1 MATIGSQTIQGLQVG
16 MKKALPLLKKQLNV
30 TSNLIAQPMPAATS
44 TAALPVGVGGANTNT
59 SQVNYTVAPGAVQI
73 TFGSSVK
80 ASDADTITQVVNDA
94 FKKLFTQLDQASY
107 NPVMP

>member
-1 MATIGSQTIQGLQVG
+1 
-16 MKKALPLLKKQLNV
+16 
-30 TSNLIAQPMPAATS
+30 
-44 TAALPVGVGGANTNT
+44 
-59 SQVNYTVAPGAVQI
+59 VNYTVAPGAVQI